1 MSGISVCEAG
11 DIWPTS
17 VSNDLQE
24 QLTKQQQNHAKEAG
38 SKAQLADLDGQ
49 IEAAEQRILSAK
61 KSVLENDMTIQKLL
75 RMSVGA

>member
-17 VSNDLQE
+17 VSYDLQE
-24 QLTKQQQNHAKEAG
+24 QLTRQQQNQASEAG

-61 KSVLENDMTIQKLL
+61 RSVLENDMTIQKLL

>member
-1 MSGISVCEAG
+1 MCGVSVCEAG
-11 DIWPTS
+11 DIRPIS
-17 VSNDLQE
+17 VNIDLQE
-24 QLTKQQQNHAKEAG
+24 QLTKQQQNHANEAG

-61 KSVLENDMTIQKLL
+61 RSVLENDMTIQKLL